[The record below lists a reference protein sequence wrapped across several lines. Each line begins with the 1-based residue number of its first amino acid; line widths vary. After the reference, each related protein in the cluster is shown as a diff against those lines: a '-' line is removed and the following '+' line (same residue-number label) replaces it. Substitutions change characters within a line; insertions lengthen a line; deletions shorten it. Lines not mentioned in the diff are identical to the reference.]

1 MRIVS
6 DISKNMSSPNEFWGE
21 IQQET
26 ETKFWIPEFA
36 YLNVIMGFRINF
48 PTPFFSD
55 LSNIL
60 KCNYND
66 LYGIFLLFFFPF

>member
-6 DISKNMSSPNEFWGE
+6 DIPKNMSIPNEFLGE

-36 YLNVIMGFRINF
+36 YLNVIMGFRTNF

-60 KCNYND
+60 KFNHNY
-66 LYGIFLLFFFPF
+66 LYGIFSCFFPF